1 MTHSEYHSRPNY
13 LQRIVPLILG
23 WALLFLLASPVFS
36 QGLEIPVFVDTLER
50 DRDVPYVP
58 TPDEVVREM
67 LQLANVDSSDY
78 VIDLGSGD
86 GRIVISAARRGA
98 VGHGVDLDA
107 ELLKT
112 ARTKAKQAGVDD
124 RVMFLQEDLFTTDI
138 REASVIT
145 LYLLSSVNRKLRPRL
160 LEELRPGTRVVSH
173 DFDMDEWKPDSTL
186 AMETDSENIH
196 HLYLWIIPA
205 DISGYWQWEH
215 NGSTYHLRIQQT
227 FQKIEA
233 VFRTESTIFEVKE
246 AMLEGSRI
254 RFTAIAG
261 DTRRIYSG
269 RIGDGIIT
277 GFVQTRQGEE
287 RRITNWQAIRQD

>member
-1 MTHSEYHSRPNY
+1 MTHSEYHGKSNY

-23 WALLFLLASPVFS
+23 WTLLCLLASPVFS

-58 TPDEVVREM
+58 TPDEVVQEM
-67 LQLANVDSSDY
+67 LQLADVDSSDY

-107 ELLKT
+107 ELLET

-124 RVMFLQEDLFTTDI
+124 RVMFLQEDLFATDI

-186 AMETDSENIH
+186 AVETESENIH

-205 DISGYWQWEH
+205 DINGYWRWEH

-246 AMLEGSRI
+246 AMLEGNRI

-269 RIGDGIIT
+269 RIGDGTIT